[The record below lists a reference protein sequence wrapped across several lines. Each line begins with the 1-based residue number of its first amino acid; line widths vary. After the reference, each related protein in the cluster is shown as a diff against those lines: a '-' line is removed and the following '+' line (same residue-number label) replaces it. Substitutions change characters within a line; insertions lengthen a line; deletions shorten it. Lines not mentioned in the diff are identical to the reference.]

1 MAPLDART
9 LLYVG
14 LASAMGL
21 LAATAVAAVA
31 DKPKLAFRLT
41 LAAAAAVTATVLAAG
56 VSF

>member
-1 MAPLDART
+1 
-9 LLYVG
+9 
-14 LASAMGL
+14 MGL